1 MIQVNM
7 PFNEIIEKYFL
18 GFENEDIKACSSY
31 TTDLVCS
38 EEIYVGMT

>member
-7 PFNEIIEKYFL
+7 SFNEIIEKYFL
-18 GFENEDIKACSSY
+18 GFENEVIKACSSY
-31 TTDLVCS
+31 ATDSVRS